1 MNLIKAS
8 LLISATL
15 ALVACSAPPVIKTEY
30 VLQKELNLRP
40 TRQKQITGDVSLNAN
55 NSDSQALLGGL
66 ADSAGFV
73 YKQSNSFKVS
83 AAINNVTVEDAIA
96 QLAVQGNKIAI
107 FNYQSKSVMLLSQAT
122 LKLKMPE
129 KLVTTVLA
137 HGGWKKLN
145 ANEIYVKGS
154 GFDLDRHM
162 SQVRRVLEEEMTKVE
177 VSLESTNAI

>member
-1 MNLIKAS
+1 MNLIKTS
-8 LLISATL
+8 LLVSATL
-15 ALVACSAPPVIKTEY
+15 ALVACSAPPIVTTGY
-30 VLQKELNLRP
+30 VQKELNLRP

-55 NSDSQALLGGL
+55 NSDSQALLGSL

-107 FNYQSKSVMLLSQAT
+107 FNYQSKTVLLLSQAT

-129 KLVTTVLA
+129 RLVPAVLSQ
-137 HGGWKKLN
+137 GGWKKLN

-154 GFDLDRHM
+154 GFDLDKHM
-162 SQVRRVLEEEMTKVE
+162 SQVRRTLEEEMTKVE